1 MDVFI
6 ANQIIECA
14 KVGGVTAGQERYR
27 DYFIRVTYCRAF
39 KEGVDTILTLENR
52 KDCIVAE

>member
-6 ANQIIECA
+6 AHQIVECA
-14 KVGGVTAGQERYR
+14 KIGGVEAGQERYR
-27 DYFIRVTYCRAF
+27 DYFIRVSYCRDYRQA
-39 KEGVDTILTLENR
+39 VDAILVLENR